1 MSVVRHTDLLT
12 SVYVLQSTWTIQAYF
27 PGYPLPSP
35 GIERDEQDNVP
46 IKYQWTFVSRGRGQQ
61 IIIIG
66 RLND

>member
-12 SVYVLQSTWTIQAYF
+12 SVYVLQSIQAYF

-35 GIERDEQDNVP
+35 GIECDEQDNVP
-46 IKYQWTFVSRGRGQQ
+46 IKYQRTFVSRGRGQQ
-61 IIIIG
+61 IVIIIIG